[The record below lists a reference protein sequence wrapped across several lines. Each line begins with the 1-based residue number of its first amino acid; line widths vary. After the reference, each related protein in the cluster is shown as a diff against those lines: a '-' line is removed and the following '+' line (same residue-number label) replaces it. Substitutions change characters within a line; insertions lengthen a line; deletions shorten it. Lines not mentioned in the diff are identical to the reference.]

1 MTEDEHEDDV
11 GTTTDAYITPTH
23 VLEHLFCPRFTYFE
37 HVLQVPEHQERRAK
51 VRMGRDAHEERKR
64 INPDYL
70 RKKLGA
76 IKREFDV
83 EMASMK
89 HRVKGIVD
97 EVLWL
102 KDESLAP
109 FDYKFAEDKGKPG
122 PRRAN
127 GPRPVFEN
135 QKMQSVL
142 YGLLIQENYGKPVTR
157 GYLCYTRSNYA
168 IREIPFTPADFAKA
182 EEVVSDVFEVI
193 QTGVFPPPTSWRKR
207 CSDCCYRNV
216 CVK

>member
-1 MTEDEHEDDV
+1 MTENEHEDDV
-11 GTTTDAYITPTH
+11 DTTTDAYITPTH

-64 INPDYL
+64 INQGYL
-70 RKKLGA
+70 RKKLGV
-76 IKREFDV
+76 IEREADV
-83 EMASMK
+83 EMASME

-102 KDESLAP
+102 KDGSLAP
-109 FDYKFAEDKGKPG
+109 FDYKFAEDKGKL
-122 PRRAN
+122 
-127 GPRPVFEN
+127 FEN

-168 IREIPFTPADFAKA
+168 IREIPFAAADFARA
-182 EEVVSDVFEVI
+182 EEVVSEVFEVI